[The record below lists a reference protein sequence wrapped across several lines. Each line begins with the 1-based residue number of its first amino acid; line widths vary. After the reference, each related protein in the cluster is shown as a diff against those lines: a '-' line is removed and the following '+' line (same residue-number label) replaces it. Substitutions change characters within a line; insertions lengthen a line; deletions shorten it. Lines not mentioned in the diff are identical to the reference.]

1 MRRSRL
7 ISALKK
13 ELGSALSLWPL
24 LLASLAV
31 AWLLVGGTSAAPSPF
46 QSPISPLPTP
56 TPTSPTAS
64 PIPTSQPALAP
75 PAEVEAPLPTPTEV
89 ESLPSAVPL
98 AAPAGPS
105 VRMVAAL
112 VVGAVILGLM
122 VGGAL
127 AQLTRRW

>member
-7 ISALKK
+7 ISALRK

-24 LLASLAV
+24 VIASLAV
-31 AWLLVGGTSAAPSPF
+31 AWLLTGGTSAAPSLF
-46 QSPISPLPTP
+46 QSPISPVPTP
-56 TPTSPTAS
+56 TPTSPAAP

-75 PAEVEAPLPTPTEV
+75 PAKAESPPPAEAKPPA
-89 ESLPSAVPL
+89 SAVPL

-105 VRMVAAL
+105 ARTVAAL

>member
-7 ISALKK
+7 ISALRK

-24 LLASLAV
+24 VIASLAV
-31 AWLLVGGTSAAPSPF
+31 AWLLTGGTSAAPSLF

-56 TPTSPTAS
+56 TPASPAAS

-75 PAEVEAPLPTPTEV
+75 PAKAESPPPAEAKPPA
-89 ESLPSAVPL
+89 SAVPL

-105 VRMVAAL
+105 ARTVAAL

>member
-7 ISALKK
+7 ISALRK

-24 LLASLAV
+24 VITSLAV
-31 AWLLVGGTSAAPSPF
+31 AWLLTGGTSAAPSLF
-46 QSPISPLPTP
+46 QSPISPVPTP

-75 PAEVEAPLPTPTEV
+75 PAKV
-89 ESLPSAVPL
+89 ESPPPAEAKPPVSAVPL

-105 VRMVAAL
+105 ARTVAAL

>member
-7 ISALKK
+7 ISALRK

-24 LLASLAV
+24 VITSLAV
-31 AWLLVGGTSAAPSPF
+31 AWLLTGGTSAAPSLF

-56 TPTSPTAS
+56 PPASPAAP

-75 PAEVEAPLPTPTEV
+75 PAKV
-89 ESLPSAVPL
+89 ESPPPAEVKPPVSAVPL

-105 VRMVAAL
+105 ARTVAAL

>member
-7 ISALKK
+7 ISALRK

-24 LLASLAV
+24 VITSLTV
-31 AWLLVGGTSAAPSPF
+31 AWLLTGGISAAPSLF

-56 TPTSPTAS
+56 TPASPAAP

-75 PAEVEAPLPTPTEV
+75 PAKV
-89 ESLPSAVPL
+89 ESPPPAEAKPPASAVPL

-105 VRMVAAL
+105 ARTVAAL

>member
-7 ISALKK
+7 ISALRK
-13 ELGSALSLWPL
+13 ELRSALSLWPL
-24 LLASLAV
+24 VITSLAV
-31 AWLLVGGTSAAPSPF
+31 AWLLTGGTSAAPSLF

-56 TPTSPTAS
+56 TPASPAAS

-75 PAEVEAPLPTPTEV
+75 PAKAESPPPAEAKPPA
-89 ESLPSAVPL
+89 SAVPL

-105 VRMVAAL
+105 ARTVAAL

>member
-1 MRRSRL
+1 VRRSRL
-7 ISALKK
+7 ISALRK

-24 LLASLAV
+24 VIASLAV
-31 AWLLVGGTSAAPSPF
+31 AWLLTGGTSAAPSLF

-56 TPTSPTAS
+56 TPASPAAL

-75 PAEVEAPLPTPTEV
+75 PAKAESPPPAEAKPPA
-89 ESLPSAVPL
+89 SAVPL

-105 VRMVAAL
+105 ARTVAAL

>member
-7 ISALKK
+7 ISALRK

-24 LLASLAV
+24 VITSLAV
-31 AWLLVGGTSAAPSPF
+31 AWLLTGGTSAAPSLF

-56 TPTSPTAS
+56 TPASPAAS

-75 PAEVEAPLPTPTEV
+75 PAKAESPPPAEAKPPA
-89 ESLPSAVPL
+89 SAVPL

-105 VRMVAAL
+105 ARTVAAL

>member
-7 ISALKK
+7 ISALRK
-13 ELGSALSLWPL
+13 ELGSALSLGPL
-24 LLASLAV
+24 VITSLAV
-31 AWLLVGGTSAAPSPF
+31 AWLLTGGTSAAPSLF
-46 QSPISPLPTP
+46 QSPISPVPTP

-75 PAEVEAPLPTPTEV
+75 PAKAESPPPAEAKPPV
-89 ESLPSAVPL
+89 SAVPL

-105 VRMVAAL
+105 ARTVAAL

>member
-7 ISALKK
+7 ISALRK

-24 LLASLAV
+24 VITSLAV
-31 AWLLVGGTSAAPSPF
+31 AWLLTGGTSAAPSLF

-56 TPTSPTAS
+56 TPASPAAL

-75 PAEVEAPLPTPTEV
+75 PAKAESPPPAEAKPPA
-89 ESLPSAVPL
+89 SAVPL

-105 VRMVAAL
+105 ARTVAAL